1 MISRFFLHQSPYV
14 ISLFVAGSLL
24 SGELTNL
31 PMDFQKTQFIV
42 VFPLR
47 PPFVVEY
54 LIKMSIIFQS
64 KTSIYSGFSY

>member
-31 PMDFQKTQFIV
+31 PMDFPKKIQFVV
-42 VFPLR
+42 VFPLK

-54 LIKMSIIFQS
+54 LIKMSIA
-64 KTSIYSGFSY
+64 T